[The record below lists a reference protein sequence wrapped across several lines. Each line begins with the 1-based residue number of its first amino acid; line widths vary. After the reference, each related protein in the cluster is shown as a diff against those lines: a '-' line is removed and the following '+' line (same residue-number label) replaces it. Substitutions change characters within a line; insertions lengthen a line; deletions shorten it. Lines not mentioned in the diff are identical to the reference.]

1 MIFVFVLKLIASL
14 RPVLSP
20 LSTSCTYIHQLLIFY
35 QFQQIVLAKMS
46 THLDMSGNV
55 STAVKSSSRKIPVD
69 QYSDD
74 QSSMTSASGT
84 ISKHSVRSYIT
95 SYSEYDNS
103 SLPSKTEK
111 SSYVNPVVAL
121 KEQNAVVYAR
131 LVVVAVLIIALAVVT
146 GVMYWVIS
154 ANERKEFEAQVR
166 TKKRNR
172 INASNKS
179 KNPVPLTF
187 FLLKIFLFVIQV

>member
-1 MIFVFVLKLIASL
+1 
-14 RPVLSP
+14 
-20 LSTSCTYIHQLLIFY
+20 
-35 QFQQIVLAKMS
+35 MS

-74 QSSMTSASGT
+74 QSSITSASGT

-172 INASNKS
+172 TNASNK
-179 KNPVPLTF
+179 VETLYH
-187 FLLKIFLFVIQV
+187 